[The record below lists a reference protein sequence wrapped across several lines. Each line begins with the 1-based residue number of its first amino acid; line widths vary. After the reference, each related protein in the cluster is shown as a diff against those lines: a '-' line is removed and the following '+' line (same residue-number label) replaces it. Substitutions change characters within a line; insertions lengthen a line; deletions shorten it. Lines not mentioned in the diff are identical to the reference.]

1 MQVDRR
7 CALLSGWAEMCA
19 NAPWM
24 ELRGGASKSWPV
36 RKIAKPRHT
45 VRRMAAASLPPD
57 SGEPVDAGPRQE
69 EEAGRACMGYPA
81 SKERKIAGVG
91 AHRPRPE
98 CAGVLPGD
106 EGTGVVDRHDHHD
119 QAAQSADRMEAG
131 ARGFTAFPRVYHST
145 CCFSQLRSGRSFLPQ
160 LVLPCR

>member
-1 MQVDRR
+1 MGGEAR
-7 CALLSGWAEMCA
+7 
-19 NAPWM
+19 WM
-24 ELRGGASKSWPV
+24 ERRGGASKRWPG
-36 RKIAKPRHT
+36 RKIAKRRHT
-45 VRRMAAASLPPD
+45 GRRMAAASLPPD

-119 QAAQSADRMEAG
+119 QAAQSAATMEPAATG
-131 ARGFTAFPRVYHST
+131 SR
-145 CCFSQLRSGRSFLPQ
+145 RSRHCTTHPFL
-160 LVLPCR
+160 

>member
-36 RKIAKPRHT
+36 RKMAKPRHT

-69 EEAGRACMGYPA
+69 EEAGRACMSYPA

-98 CAGVLPGD
+98 CAGVLPG
-106 EGTGVVDRHDHHD
+106 VPWLSWH
-119 QAAQSADRMEAG
+119 
-131 ARGFTAFPRVYHST
+131 
-145 CCFSQLRSGRSFLPQ
+145 CFRRTHT
-160 LVLPCR
+160 

>member
-57 SGEPVDAGPRQE
+57 SGEVDAGPRQE

-81 SKERKIAGVG
+81 SKERKIAGV
-91 AHRPRPE
+91 
-98 CAGVLPGD
+98 
-106 EGTGVVDRHDHHD
+106 
-119 QAAQSADRMEAG
+119 
-131 ARGFTAFPRVYHST
+131 
-145 CCFSQLRSGRSFLPQ
+145 PQ
-160 LVLPCR
+160 LLMRRRMTTPPKKKAATIAGGGSTRNAYFLIW